1 LISMTRICLSD
12 MNFDEATKKQLLTIA
27 FYEDCSLDDKYAACR
42 ELQLKTWGPIFLQ
55 KLVKY
60 WGMGFSDV
68 QIAEKFGVEEWEI
81 HKQLLKYNLYGT
93 RVKRRREA

>member
-1 LISMTRICLSD
+1 MIFLSD

-27 FYEDCSLDDKYAACR
+27 FYEDCPLEYKYESVR

>member
-1 LISMTRICLSD
+1 LVL
-12 MNFDEATKKQLLTIA
+12 NFEEATKKQLLAIA
-27 FYEDCSLDDKYAACR
+27 LFDDDCPLEYKYECAR

-60 WGMGFSDV
+60 WGMGLSDV

-81 HKQLLKYNLYGT
+81 HKQLLKYNLYGS

>member
-1 LISMTRICLSD
+1 

-27 FYEDCSLDDKYAACR
+27 LHEDCSLDDKYAACR